1 MSVSKNMGLD
11 CFKDFSST
19 RLQNSI
25 LGVVLVLLLM
35 LILIGIY
42 SVINWV
48 LYVNT

>member
-1 MSVSKNMGLD
+1 MGLD
-11 CFKDFSST
+11 CLKDPKGSGST